1 MRKEEIPAAEV
12 TTEEVE
18 MEEMNQILSRNLNL
32 SLNPDQSLV
41 LILD

>member
-12 TTEEVE
+12 TTVVK
-18 MEEMNQILSRNLNL
+18 MEEMNQILSRGLNL

-41 LILD
+41 QILD